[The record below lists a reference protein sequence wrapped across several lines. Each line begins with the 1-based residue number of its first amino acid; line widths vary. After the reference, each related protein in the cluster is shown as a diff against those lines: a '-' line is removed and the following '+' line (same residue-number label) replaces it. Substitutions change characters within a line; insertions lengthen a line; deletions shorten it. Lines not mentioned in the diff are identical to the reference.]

1 MKTDTTTP
9 NRRRSERVLAEMP
22 VRVGGSLGATHDVSA
37 TGVFFEIDSSMAVG
51 SEISFEIEMRTALGP
66 MMMMKCSGPVVRT
79 EQKGS
84 RTGIA
89 VKMTDTRME
98 TVQ

>member
-1 MKTDTTTP
+1 MKIDTTTP
-9 NRRRSERVLAEMP
+9 IRRKSERVLAEMP
-22 VRVGGSLGATHDVSA
+22 IRVGGSLGTTRDVSA

-51 SEISFEIEMRTALGP
+51 SEISFEIEMQTALGP
-66 MMMMKCSGPVVRT
+66 MMMKCSGQVVRT
-79 EQKGS
+79 GQKGS

-98 TVQ
+98 AVQ